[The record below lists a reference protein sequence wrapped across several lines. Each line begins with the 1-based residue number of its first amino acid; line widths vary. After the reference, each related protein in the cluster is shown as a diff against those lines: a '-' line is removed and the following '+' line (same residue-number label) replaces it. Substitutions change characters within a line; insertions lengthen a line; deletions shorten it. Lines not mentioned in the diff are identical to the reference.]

1 MNTVGTIIR
10 IIVLFMLLFI
20 GWFCIVS
27 GVYTLFIIA
36 LGVSFSWTYLWIIC
50 GLLVSLKIFYPR
62 NVFA

>member
-1 MNTVGTIIR
+1 MNTIGTIIR

-36 LGVSFSWTYLWIIC
+36 LGVSFNWIHLWIIC